1 MTTQLT
7 PDQLARLSEIPD
19 PTTRQRFTAFYQ
31 LPQDLQTLMF
41 SEQTSGSVWQIAKEK
56 YNLADK
62 DVSVVAR
69 IIGLIF
75 LGELPIKNFIVEL
88 KNMLGVDTI
97 KAQQIAQDIN
107 VAIFQPV
114 RESLMRVHG
123 IERGPTPNRTQIHTE
138 INTTQQRREEVLNKI
153 RPPQPPP
160 LRPLPTQSYGT
171 ARQGSAGQAIARP
184 TSYLKPRNIVNLR
197 NVKRKNKYN
206 GFFST

>member
-1 MTTQLT
+1 MIYNKMTTQLT

-153 RPPQPPP
+153 RPP
-160 LRPLPTQSYGT
+160 
-171 ARQGSAGQAIARP
+171 
-184 TSYLKPRNIVNLR
+184 
-197 NVKRKNKYN
+197 
-206 GFFST
+206 